1 MFGQYFELGF
11 DHILNLEA
19 LDHILF
25 ILVLCALYDVHQWK
39 KLLMLVTAFTIG
51 HSITLAMT
59 ALNIIKVSSA
69 IVEFLIPVTIFLT
82 AVYNLVV
89 LSNKDR
95 KGSAIRYQY
104 LMGLFFGFIHGMAF
118 SSILKAS
125 LFPGEEDKLVVQ
137 LLAFNLGVEAGQ
149 IVLVVLFLLASYLI
163 LDLAKLKK
171 MFWKL
176 TLTIIPMGYAF
187 YLAVQNWPY

>member
-25 ILVLCALYDVHQWK
+25 ILVLCALYDIHQWK
-39 KLLMLVTAFTIG
+39 KLLLLVTAFTIG

-59 ALNIIKVSSA
+59 ALNIIKVSSD
-69 IVEFLIPVTIFLT
+69 IVEFLIPITIFLT
-82 AVYNLVV
+82 AVYNLMVIGKG
-89 LSNKDR
+89 NK
-95 KGSAIRYQY
+95 KKSAVNYQY

-125 LFPGEEDKLVVQ
+125 LFPGEEEKLVVQ
-137 LLAFNLGVEAGQ
+137 LLAFNLGVEGGQ
-149 IVLVVLFLLASYLI
+149 IVLVILFLLASYLI
-163 LDLAKLKK
+163 LDFVKLKK
-171 MFWKL
+171 LFWKL
-176 TLTIIPMGYAF
+176 MLTLVPMIYSF